1 MRFDPRFLKQHAKR
15 LVTDP
20 EVAIVELISNS
31 SDAGANL
38 VEIRWPRESGGKL
51 SIQDNG
57 TGMTHDEFV
66 RIWETLAYNRRSE
79 GREIL
84 FPSGNTESNSRKLY
98 GRNGKGRFSL
108 FCFDDEYEVDTVKD
122 GKRSVFSVT
131 RNSSGTD
138 SPFTVVTKQQER
150 VDDITAHRTSISAHT
165 YHNHIPEE
173 RLVELIGT
181 TFIAD
186 TSLRIHVNGRLIK
199 MTDIVEA
206 ECHEVETP
214 FGYIYIYVLDR
225 SKTGRTGQQHG
236 VAWHVNS
243 KSVGRIE
250 WRDPNRVVSIEVD
263 GRTAEAKRYSF
274 IVLADI
280 LEEFVTEDW
289 TGFEICDET
298 DTVLQLGG
306 NFIQRLV
313 SDLFTERRRSQKRK
327 AMDKNRER
335 LTILPESSKER
346 VGDLVDGIQ
355 IEIPTVKQDVLNATV
370 RVYAGMEQARTNY
383 GLLYQLANASPD
395 DIDTL
400 YDILSMWSVQDAKI
414 VLEEL
419 GKRLLLIRQ
428 LERIV
433 DANADELHEIHPLF
447 DRGLWIFGPEYESPY
462 FKSNRWLSTVI
473 RELIGDK
480 EVEVERP
487 QRRPDLVALED
498 SRLRLFS
505 HDSFD
510 DRGEVSGLD
519 KVLIL
524 ELKRDHLVL
533 EDMRQAENYARAIN
547 KSGKVQSDTKILCI
561 AVGSSLKSDTQPYQ
575 VGDNIFVE
583 ARDYPTVIAQAQ
595 ARTFHLLRALEEAAG
610 AESAALSG
618 TNGNG

>member
-1 MRFDPRFLKQHAKR
+1 M
-15 LVTDP
+15 
-20 EVAIVELISNS
+20 LI
-31 SDAGANL
+31 
-38 VEIRWPRESGGKL
+38 K
-51 SIQDNG
+51 DNG
-57 TGMTHDEFV
+57 TGMTHEEFV
-66 RIWETLAYNRRSE
+66 RIWETLAYNRRAE
-79 GREIL
+79 GQEIF
-84 FPSGNTESNSRKLY
+84 FPAGNTESNSRKLF
-98 GRNGKGRFSL
+98 GKNGKGRFSL
-108 FCFDDEYEVDTVKD
+108 FCFDDQYEVDTVKD
-122 GKRSVFSVT
+122 GEHSIFTVT
-131 RNSSGTD
+131 RNNSPAD
-138 SPFTVVTKQQER
+138 SPFAVETKQQNR
-150 VDDITAHRTSISAHT
+150 IDDFTAHRTSISAHT
-165 YHNHIPEE
+165 HYNYILED

-186 TSLRIHVNGRLIK
+186 TSLRIQVNDRSIEL
-199 MTDIVEA
+199 TDIVDA

-214 FGYIYIYVLDR
+214 FGSINIYILDR
-225 SKTGRTGQQHG
+225 RKTGRTGQQHG
-236 VAWHVNS
+236 VAWHVNG
-243 KSVGRIE
+243 KAVGRIE

-280 LEEFVTEDW
+280 LEDFVTDDWSRFEDC
-289 TGFEICDET
+289 EVT

-306 NFIQRLV
+306 EYVQKLV
-313 SDLFTERRRSQKRK
+313 NDLFTERHLYQKRL
-327 AMDKNRER
+327 AMDENRER
-335 LTILPESSKER
+335 LKMLPESSKER

-595 ARTFHLLRALEEAAG
+595 ARTFHLLRALEEANG